1 MESIWEKPLPK
12 PYMMHCT
19 KVEIIRADQSRSM
32 SGWIYWLRN
41 RAFPQMGKLGVT
53 EEVDLNV
60 RVTKLYTTGV
70 PTPFHIIFARFVIDP
85 YQKET
90 LMHSL
95 LSDKRVNPS
104 REFFEETDERVKML
118 FSLCEGDWFSQL
130 PEVETKV
137 DAEREPETETPVR
150 RTWSRPPLHQLL
162 TDGEAVIHLGSCHNE
177 RVGYY
182 SRANNAIM
190 YGGSSHT
197 LSQFVKQH
205 YSEERPDRSSSGN
218 PWAECKVHRDSSLV
232 AMNTLIKPLSA

>member
-1 MESIWEKPLPK
+1 
-12 PYMMHCT
+12 
-19 KVEIIRADQSRSM
+19 M

-41 RAFPQMGKLGVT
+41 PAFPQMGKLGVT
-53 EEVDLNV
+53 EEDNLKV

-70 PTPFHIIFARFVIDP
+70 PLPFQIIFARRVMDP
-85 YQKET
+85 YQKEK

-95 LSDKRVNPS
+95 LSDKRVNPG
-104 REFFEETDERVKML
+104 REFFEETDERINML
-118 FSLCEGDWFSQL
+118 FSLCEGEWFSSQL
-130 PEVETKV
+130 PEVVTEV
-137 DAEREPETETPVR
+137 EVEREPEIETPVR
-150 RTWSRPPLHQLL
+150 RNWSCPPLHQLL
-162 TDGEAVIHLGSCHNE
+162 TDGEEVVHLGSCHTE

-218 PWAECKVHRDSSLV
+218 AWTECKVRRDASLV
-232 AMNTLIKPLSA
+232 TMKSLVRPLSV